1 MSQKCH
7 LAITSDCHATK
18 KGHPICTACWEVAN
32 DDQREQLKELKCSF
46 EWCNTFTCFE
56 WSSNRGLCDTCL
68 TGGNADLPN
77 RERAESSGCKGE
89 NKRKPREPSTEPKR
103 VRQSGP
109 DSVKNEVAVR
119 RSEPSNIVVQQLKAT
134 LRTLSPDEI
143 AGLVTACV
151 QELASRV

>member
-1 MSQKCH
+1 MSQRCH

-18 KGHPICTACWEVAN
+18 KGHPICKACWEVAN
-32 DDQREQLKELKCSF
+32 DDQREQLKDLKGGF
-46 EWCNTFTCFE
+46 CNTFTCFE
-56 WSSNRGLCDTCL
+56 WSSNGGLCDTCL
-68 TGGNADLPN
+68 TGGNADLQQN
-77 RERAESSGCKGE
+77 GCKP
-89 NKRKPREPSTEPKR
+89 KREPRAKPSEPSTEPKR
-103 VRQSGP
+103 VRRSGP